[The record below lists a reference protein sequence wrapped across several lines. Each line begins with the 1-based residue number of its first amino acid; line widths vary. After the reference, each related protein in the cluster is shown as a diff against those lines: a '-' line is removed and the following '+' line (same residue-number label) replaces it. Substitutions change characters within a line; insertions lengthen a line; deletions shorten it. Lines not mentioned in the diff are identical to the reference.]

1 VPVSAWLERA
11 RRFLADELWQRED
24 RGAGLLQLLVMIAQG
39 VGRHQILLRAHSLTY
54 ITLLSMIPL
63 LALAVS
69 LVQALGVRD
78 ALVGFV
84 VAQVAAVAPQAAEFI
99 QTRVAEIKFG
109 SLGTVGAA
117 ALFLTTVLAV
127 GNVERSFNH
136 IFGVTRQRPW
146 IRRFPDYLAVVIIA
160 PLVLGVA
167 IPLGTTLRSETVVGW
182 LQGVPLFSALYDS
195 GLAQIPTL
203 LFVLGFS
210 FFYWFLPNTQVRWLS
225 ALLGGIVAGL
235 LFALAQLAYVR
246 LNAGAARYDVLFG
259 GLAFLPLFIVWVY
272 VSWVVV
278 MLGAELAFAHQNLS
292 RYRREVRGPEPS
304 PAERE
309 ALGLAVALEVAGR
322 FATGGPCWTPDGL
335 ADALAAPVRA
345 VREVLDRLEEAGVV
359 AARADGERSDA
370 FQLGRPAENVR
381 VGDVLDALRG
391 GRSRPLARGRVAA
404 VVEAT
409 LADLERC
416 QREGSARDTLEN
428 LLERC
433 ASTSTTTPPRR
444 SAPR

>member
-1 VPVSAWLERA
+1 VNDLLQRV
-11 RRFLADELWQRED
+11 RRFLSHELWEREG
-24 RGAGLLQLLVMIAQG
+24 RSANLLQLAVMIVQG
-39 VGRHQILLRAHSLTY
+39 VNRHQLLMRAHSLTY

-99 QTRVAEIKFG
+99 EKRVAEIRFG

-117 ALFLTTVLAV
+117 ALFITTVLAV

-136 IFGVTRQRPW
+136 IFGVLHQRPW
-146 IRRFPDYLAVVIIA
+146 VRRFPDYLAVVIIA

-167 IPLGTTLRSETVVGW
+167 IPLGTTLRSQTVVAW
-182 LQGVPLFSALYDS
+182 LENVPLFSALLDS
-195 GLAQIPTL
+195 GLRQIPTL
-203 LFVLGFS
+203 LFIVGFS
-210 FFYWFLPNTQVRWLS
+210 FFYWFLPNTKVRWLS
-225 ALLGGIVAGL
+225 ALLGGVVAGL
-235 LFALAQLAYVR
+235 LFTLVQVLYVW

-278 MLGAELAFAHQNLS
+278 MLGAEVAFAHQNLS
-292 RYRREVRGPEPS
+292 RYRQEVRGPDPN

-309 ALGLAVALEVAGR
+309 ALGLAVALEVANR
-322 FATGGPCWTPDGL
+322 FRSGGPPWNAEGL
-335 ADALAAPVRA
+335 ADAVNAPVRS
-345 VREVLDRLEEAGVV
+345 VREVLDRLEDAGIVST
-359 AARADGERSDA
+359 RTDGEQTDA
-370 FQLGRPAENVR
+370 FQLGKPAGNVR
-381 VGDVLDALRG
+381 VGDVLAALRG
-391 GRSRPLARGRVAA
+391 DRGRAMANGRIAA
-404 VVEAT
+404 VVDAT
-409 LADLERC
+409 LADLERS
-416 QREGSARDTLEN
+416 QREGGSRDTLES

-433 ASTSTTTPPRR
+433 AST
-444 SAPR
+444 